1 MSSGE
6 KDKVSV
12 FVEEEE
18 ATDDDSST
26 FTSDIRAALLKI
38 TGLVQDTDAGE
49 DAEGVAA
56 TGRADSFSG
65 LVSGEPRTSRL
76 TSSFTPVWLPK
87 GWELRGASNVRQ

>member
-18 ATDDDSST
+18 EEDTDDDSST
-26 FTSDIRAALLKI
+26 FTSDIGAAPLEI

-76 TSSFTPVWLPK
+76 TSSFTPGWLPK
-87 GWELRGASNVRQ
+87 GWELRKSK